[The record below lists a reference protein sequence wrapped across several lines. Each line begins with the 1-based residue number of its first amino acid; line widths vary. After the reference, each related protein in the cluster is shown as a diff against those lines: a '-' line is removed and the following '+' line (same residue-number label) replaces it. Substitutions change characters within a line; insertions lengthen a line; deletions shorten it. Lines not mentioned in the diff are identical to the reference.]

1 MKSAEFQKFLFR
13 SAVTTIAVDGE
24 IHNSE
29 IEEIK
34 SIVNSTAYFLDFE
47 YEQVLKEIITDISL
61 KGKEAVNEYLITLSE
76 SDLSEQQKIIL
87 LEVVL
92 RMIEADKGVH
102 PNEIQFLHLV
112 KAKIK
117 LSEELI
123 FIKFPKQIDYLL
135 EKNDY
140 GENDIFDAELKFN

>member
-92 RMIEADKGVH
+92 SD
-102 PNEIQFLHLV
+102 Q
-112 KAKIK
+112 
-117 LSEELI
+117 
-123 FIKFPKQIDYLL
+123 KFFGRVL
-135 EKNDY
+135 
-140 GENDIFDAELKFN
+140 

>member
-1 MKSAEFQKFLFR
+1 MKSTEFQRLLFR

-34 SIVNSTAYFLDFE
+34 SIVSTTVYFLDFE
-47 YEQVLKEIITDISL
+47 YEEALQEIVKEINL
-61 KGKEAVNEYLITLSE
+61 KGKEAVNEFLFSLSE
-76 SDLSEQQKIIL
+76 KELSENQKIIL
-87 LEVVL
+87 LEVIL
-92 RMIEADKGVH
+92 KMIEADKGVH

-117 LSEELI
+117 ISEELL

-135 EKNDY
+135 ENNNKY
-140 GENDIFDAELKFN
+140 GVGDTFDAEIKF

>member
-47 YEQVLKEIITDISL
+47 YEQVLKEIITDINL

>member
-1 MKSAEFQKFLFR
+1 MKPAEFQKFLFR

-34 SIVNSTAYFLDFE
+34 LLVNSTAYFLDFE
-47 YEQVLKEIITDISL
+47 YEQILKEITTDINS
-61 KGKEAVNEYLITLSE
+61 KGKEAVNEYLISLAESE
-76 SDLSEQQKIIL
+76 LSEQQKIIL
-87 LEVVL
+87 IDVIL

-102 PNEIQFLHLV
+102 PNEVQFLHLV

-117 LSEELI
+117 IPEELLL
-123 FIKFPKQIDYLL
+123 IKFPKQIGYLL